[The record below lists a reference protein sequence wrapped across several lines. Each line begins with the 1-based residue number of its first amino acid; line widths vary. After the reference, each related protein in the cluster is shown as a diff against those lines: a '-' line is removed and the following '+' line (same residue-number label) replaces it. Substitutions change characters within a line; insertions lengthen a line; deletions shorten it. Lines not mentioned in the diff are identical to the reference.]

1 MTLRPHEPGR
11 LEEGVL
17 TVGLGLVLL
26 GVVAMGVFETLVGT
40 AHVSEHVPG
49 LGVIVIHT
57 SVSPELRAYTAA
69 AGLVVL
75 LVWGLSRVV
84 VAVAAGR
91 GPDPNK

>member
-40 AHVSEHVPG
+40 AHVSEEFPG
-49 LGVIVIHT
+49 VGVIVIHT

-69 AGLVVL
+69 TGLLIL
-75 LVWGLSRVV
+75 LVWGLFRV
-84 VAVAAGR
+84 GR
-91 GPDPNK
+91 TILASLRVEP